1 MPTLWRSGVCSSY
14 AWHWKHNHHKAK
26 VNCGSILTLGCMMVL
41 YFWPRWRGHYFVT
54 YIDMNSVHWTH
65 RYWQPPPALEM
76 RGLPRFSHFPSNLL
90 PMIIIVWF
98 FPGKFFA
105 DISVENFTN
114 MKPTLSSAWS
124 LDQGISRYTC
134 LLVQSIS
141 MLVHQEKLES

>member
-14 AWHWKHNHHKAK
+14 AWHWKHNHHYYHKVKAD
-26 VNCGSILTLGCMMVL
+26 CGSILTLGCMIVL
-41 YFWPRWRGHYFVT
+41 CFWLRWRGHYFVT

-98 FPGKFFA
+98 FPASFFYKHET
-105 DISVENFTN
+105 DLVFCLIFRPRNIQIHLFTCT
-114 MKPTLSSAWS
+114 KYKYACT
-124 LDQGISRYTC
+124 I
-134 LLVQSIS
+134 
-141 MLVHQEKLES
+141 VHQEKLER